1 MSVRGSSSARHLN
14 TNREWGTAVAQLNTL
29 TCRLERHVFDFM
41 SKQIRVIYLASLID
55 QLRMGT
61 KNRSRE
67 SAGVWINIHNITH
80 RASMVSKTWV
90 LAPFTPQDTKRIM
103 YSYFM
108 FLCKTEN
115 SSEPRKHTT

>member
-29 TCRLERHVFDFM
+29 TCRLGRHVFDFT
-41 SKQIRVIYLASLID
+41 SKQIRIIYLACLID
-55 QLRMGT
+55 QLRMAT

-67 SAGVWINIHNITH
+67 SAGVWININNITH

-103 YSYFM
+103 YFT
-108 FLCKTEN
+108 FLCKTET